1 MPIKQSKFYW
11 KLVWRLLVRVSIW
24 EWYSIWFQLRAV
36 LISEDFIFLSNMWNN
51 PYKPLRI
58 LSKNSIFKCFFDD
71 FIQTSMK
78 VARMCPS
85 LSIEWLVLAKYS
97 WIIWRHLRFWYGEQ
111 RFLQENCMPSYLSR
125 CFTGSPLKKKVL
137 SYIYIPNLYIT
148 IPPEQSVFLF
158 PLLRR
163 VETANYIQIIC
174 MVVYCLSW
182 PATKSNRVCLCA
194 RIQKLDISLNKNS
207 SLVTS
212 FNSIFLDPYNSTKK
226 KLNDRTNWFHCIT
239 FHHMISSKKHIHQW
253 SLLCLHPL
261 KKDGLTPASTFLL
274 GWYIFRAILNF
285 QGVPLPSTASM
296 TSLVW

>member
-148 IPPEQSVFLF
+148 NYTTRTICFSVSTSQARGNSKLHTDSMHGCVLLVMTCYQIKQSV
-158 PLLRR
+158 P
-163 VETANYIQIIC
+163 
-174 MVVYCLSW
+174 
-182 PATKSNRVCLCA
+182 VCA
-194 RIQKLDISLNKNS
+194 
-207 SLVTS
+207 
-212 FNSIFLDPYNSTKK
+212 
-226 KLNDRTNWFHCIT
+226 H
-239 FHHMISSKKHIHQW
+239 SK
-253 SLLCLHPL
+253 
-261 KKDGLTPASTFLL
+261 A
-274 GWYIFRAILNF
+274 WYIFEQEFITRDFI
-285 QGVPLPSTASM
+285 
-296 TSLVW
+296 